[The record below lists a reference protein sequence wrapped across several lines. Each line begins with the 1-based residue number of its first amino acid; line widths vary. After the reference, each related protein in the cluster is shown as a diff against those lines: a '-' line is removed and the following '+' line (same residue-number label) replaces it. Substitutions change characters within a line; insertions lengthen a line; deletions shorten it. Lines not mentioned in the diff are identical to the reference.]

1 MAQIPWVE
9 VFRRKPGTDDDY
21 EVIQSYPFPD
31 AVFGDANE
39 FLAFVGLGVLRGWLN
54 LIEDRTLRECQLRR
68 LGFIR
73 DIWHPTD
80 FMQVHF
86 KDWKYT

>member
-1 MAQIPWVE
+1 MRTIPWVE
-9 VFRRKPGTDDDY
+9 VYRRKPGTDDNF

-39 FLAFVGLGVLRGWLN
+39 FIVFSGLSTLRNWLN
-54 LIEDRTLRECQLRR
+54 LIEDKTLRECQLRR
-68 LGFIR
+68 LSFIR

-80 FMQVHF
+80 FIHVAF
-86 KDWKYT
+86 KDWKYI